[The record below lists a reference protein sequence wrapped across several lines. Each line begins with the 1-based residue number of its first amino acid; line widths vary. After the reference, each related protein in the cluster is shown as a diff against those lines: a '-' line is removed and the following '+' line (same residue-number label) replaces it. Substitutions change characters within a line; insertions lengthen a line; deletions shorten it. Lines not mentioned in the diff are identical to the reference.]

1 MNMSMSSWSES
12 FPSKPKGGFAW
23 ASSCDGILDVQHL
36 EFRPT
41 LQLEALVR
49 FCTVFVGFLFGVF
62 YLEFQGPSF
71 VAECWVPCEL
81 VEVFFRMLTTQTL
94 DRSSTVRHLFLE
106 GKP

>member
-1 MNMSMSSWSES
+1 MSMSSWSES
-12 FPSKPKGGFAW
+12 FPSKPKGGF
-23 ASSCDGILDVQHL
+23 DGPQVATEISDVQHL

-49 FCTVFVGFLFGVF
+49 FCTVFRGVLLLGVF
-62 YLEFQGPSF
+62 YLECQGPSF
-71 VAECWVPCEL
+71 VEECWVPGEL

-94 DRSSTVRHLFLE
+94 DRSSTAPSSVFG